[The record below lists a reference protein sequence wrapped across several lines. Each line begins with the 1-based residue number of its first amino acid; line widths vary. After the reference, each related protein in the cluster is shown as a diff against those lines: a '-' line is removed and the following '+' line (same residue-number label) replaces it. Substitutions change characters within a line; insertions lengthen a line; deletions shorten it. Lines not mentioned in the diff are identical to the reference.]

1 MATYADGAVII
12 TIDADGK
19 LAIKELENTEK
30 AVKGVGDESEE
41 SKEKVGG
48 FGDEAKNTDAKLVML
63 SAGAA
68 AAAAALLS
76 VGSAAITASSQ
87 FESAFAKTQTIMDTA
102 AMSAYDMRSE
112 ILDLSRD
119 SAMAATDVSEAVYQA
134 ISGSVATQDA
144 TAFVNQANQL
154 AVAGFTSLTNATD
167 VLTTTLNSYKLEASA
182 VGGVSNVLIQT
193 QNLGKTSV
201 DELASSM
208 GRAISTGSAYG
219 VNLQNLATG
228 YVELTRSGIAT
239 SEATTYLSG
248 MLNELGDSGSKV
260 GTILQQETGRSFGQ
274 LMQDG
279 WSLGDVLKVLSDSV
293 DGNAEALMGL
303 WSSQEAGKASNA
315 IMTQGIEDF
324 NAVVA
329 QMDKEMSG
337 ATGTTEQAYKTMTNT
352 SEFIDKQLSNSINN
366 LAIAFGDDLRPAV
379 DGVKKLLT
387 GIVDWAAEIVDKS
400 PWVASAFAAITVG
413 LGAFAVVLTAYTIKT
428 KIATS
433 ETLKLTAAMA
443 TNPVTLAITA
453 IAALAAGVAV
463 YASASADA
471 TEKTEKLSAVSEQH
485 RKKIAEM
492 NAEYEALCETK
503 GKTSAEAVLLKQKID
518 EETEAFE
525 RNKQTEEEYQSEQ
538 ETFWNGIK
546 ESTDAH
552 LERVDAMEEEYAS
565 TTSLISR
572 LQELTEAEYQTAAAK
587 EEILAIVDLI
597 NQRMPQLGLT
607 YDTLTGILNLTPE
620 QIAAAAKSDYQ
631 NRKKQEDYNRL
642 VELYGNEE
650 AAKQAVD
657 AAQEENAARYQEYL
671 DAKAEQD
678 AFEERYSLV
687 IGALGENYYID
698 DEGNTVSADKYAE
711 IVGNTKDA
719 KEAWE
724 ASADAYWDAVGSY
737 NAIAGEITDLSIE
750 LSGAVADGSDTFDDA
765 SKMID
770 AYAEEMRV
778 LTEAYEAA
786 YEAAYTSIS
795 GQFELW
801 DTAPKVAQRTVDE
814 LLAAMQSQ
822 TAYWTDYS
830 SNLDTILA
838 YSGQIDGL
846 GDVVSDLGAGSQDA
860 VEFSAAIAQAL
871 RDGDIELVK
880 NLTQEYRNL
889 KSAQDE
895 ASNKFADVE
904 TGYSD
909 RVLEM
914 AKEIASGIE
923 ELDIDQ
929 AAYDL
934 GSLAIEQFIS
944 GADDQLPFVQE
955 AYGLIGFAAY
965 EALHGAFD
973 LSKATSGGRYNPTNG
988 RMMTYASGTNYAE
1001 RGFALVGENGPELV
1015 YFRGGERVLTAEE
1028 TRGAMRTVYPTAPQ
1042 MAYIGAGAPAIA
1054 RGGGIQLRATIAV
1067 PLEIDGRELAR
1078 ATAEYN
1084 GEEMEWVVM

>member
-19 LAIKELENTEK
+19 LAIKELEDTKK

-41 SKEKVGG
+41 SKEKVCG
-48 FGDEAKNTDAKLVML
+48 FGDEAKNTDAKLAIL

-68 AAAAALLS
+68 AAAAALIS

-119 SAMAATDVSEAVYQA
+119 SSMAAADVSEAVYQA

-260 GTILQQETGRSFGQ
+260 GAILQQETGRSFGQ
-274 LMQDG
+274 LMADG
-279 WSLGDVLKVLSDSV
+279 WSLGDVLRVLSDSV

-337 ATGTTEQAYKTMTNT
+337 ATGTTEKAYKTMTNT
-352 SEFIDKQLSNSINN
+352 SEFIDKQLSNSVNN

-387 GIVDWAAEIVDKS
+387 GIIDWGAEFIQQN
-400 PWVASAFAAITVG
+400 PWVAAAFAGLTVG
-413 LGAFAVVLTAYTIKT
+413 VGVLAVTLTLYTLKT

-552 LERVDAMEEEYAS
+552 LERVDALDDEYES

-572 LQELTEAEYQTAAAK
+572 LQELTEAEHQTAAAK
-587 EEILAIVDLI
+587 QEILAIVDLI
-597 NQRMPQLGLT
+597 NQRMPTLGLT
-607 YDTLTGILNLTPE
+607 YDTLTGILNLTPD
-620 QIAAAAKSDYQ
+620 QIAAAAKADYQ
-631 NRKKQEDYNRL
+631 NRKKQEAYNRI
-642 VELYGNEE
+642 VKLYDDEDDAREYLE
-650 AAKQAVD
+650 AAEADNLAK
-657 AAQEENAARYQEYL
+657 YQEWKE
-671 DAKAEQD
+671 ANAELQEYREKNPYITQTGD
-678 AFEERYSLV
+678 PHLTRLEEKEQE
-687 IGALGENYYID
+687 A
-698 DEGNTVSADKYAE
+698 
-711 IVGNTKDA
+711 KDA
-719 KEAWE
+719 WD
-724 ASADAYWDAVGSY
+724 ASATAYWNALDSY
-737 NAIAGEITDLSIE
+737 NAITGEITEKSEFLA
-750 LSGAVADGSDTFDDA
+750 GALNDEAEAYDDA

-770 AYAEEMRV
+770 AYAEEMQV
-778 LTEAYEAA
+778 LTDAYDAA
-786 YEAAYTSIS
+786 YEAAYQSIS

-801 DTAPKVAQRTVDE
+801 ETAPQVAQRSVEE
-814 LLAAMQSQ
+814 LISAMQSQ

-846 GDVVSDLGAGSQDA
+846 GDVVSDLGTGSQDA

-914 AKEIASGIE
+914 AKEIASGID

-988 RMMTYASGTNYAE
+988 RMMAYASGTNYAE

-1028 TRGAMRTVYPTAPQ
+1028 TQDALRTVYPTAPQ
-1042 MAYIGAGAPAIA
+1042 MAYLGAGAPAIA

-1084 GEEMEWVVM
+1084 GEEMEWGVM

>member
-19 LAIKELENTEK
+19 LAIKELEDTK
-30 AVKGVGDESEE
+30 KSVKGVGDESEE

-48 FGDEAKNTDAKLVML
+48 LGDESKNTAAKLAML

-68 AAAAALLS
+68 AAAAALIS

-102 AMSAYDMRSE
+102 AMSASDMRSE
-112 ILDLSRD
+112 ILSLSQD

-201 DELASSM
+201 DELSASM

-239 SEATTYLSG
+239 AEATTYLSG

-260 GTILQQETGRSFGQ
+260 GAILQQETGKSFGQ
-274 LMQDG
+274 LMADG

-352 SEFIDKQLSNSINN
+352 SEFIDKQLSNSVNN

-387 GIVDWAAEIVDKS
+387 GIIDWGAEFIQQN
-400 PWVASAFAAITVG
+400 PWVAAAFAGLTVG
-413 LGAFAVVLTAYTIKT
+413 VGVLAVTLTLYTLKT

-471 TEKTEKLSAVSEQH
+471 TEKTENLSAVSEQH

-552 LERVDAMEEEYAS
+552 LERVDALDDEYES

-572 LQELTEAEYQTAAAK
+572 LQELTEAEHQTAAAK
-587 EEILAIVDLI
+587 QEILAIVDLI
-597 NQRMPQLGLT
+597 NQRMPTLGLT
-607 YDTLTGILNLTPE
+607 YDTLTGILNLTPD
-620 QIAAAAKSDYQ
+620 QIAAAAKADYQ
-631 NRKKQEDYNRL
+631 NRKKQEAYNRI
-642 VELYGNEE
+642 VELYDDEDDARKYLE
-650 AAKQAVD
+650 AAEADNLAK
-657 AAQEENAARYQEYL
+657 YQEWKE
-671 DAKAEQD
+671 ANAELQEYREKNPYITQTGD
-678 AFEERYSLV
+678 PHLTRLEEKEQE
-687 IGALGENYYID
+687 A
-698 DEGNTVSADKYAE
+698 
-711 IVGNTKDA
+711 KDA
-719 KEAWE
+719 WD
-724 ASADAYWDAVGSY
+724 ASATAYWNALDSY
-737 NAIAGEITDLSIE
+737 NAITGEITEKSEFLA
-750 LSGAVADGSDTFDDA
+750 GALNDEAEAYDDA

-770 AYAEEMRV
+770 AYAEEMQV
-778 LTEAYEAA
+778 LTDAYDAA
-786 YEAAYTSIS
+786 YEAAYQSIS

-801 DTAPKVAQRTVDE
+801 ETAPQVAQRSVEE
-814 LLAAMQSQ
+814 LISAMQSQ

-846 GDVVSDLGAGSQDA
+846 GDVVSDLGTGSQDA

-988 RMMTYASGTNYAE
+988 RMMAYASGTNYAE
-1001 RGFALVGENGPELV
+1001 RGLALVGEYGPELV
-1015 YFRGGERVLTAEE
+1015 YFNGGERVLTAEE
-1028 TRGAMRTVYPTAPQ
+1028 TREAMRSVYPTAPQ

-1054 RGGGIQLRATIAV
+1054 RGGGVQLRATIAV
-1067 PLEIDGRELAR
+1067 PLEIDGREFAR

-1084 GEEMEWVVM
+1084 GEEMEWGVM

>member
-68 AAAAALLS
+68 AAAAALIS

-144 TAFVNQANQL
+144 TAFVSQANQL

-239 SEATTYLSG
+239 AEATTYLSG

-260 GTILQQETGRSFGQ
+260 GAILQQETGRSFGQ

-315 IMTQGIEDF
+315 IMTQGIADF

-337 ATGTTEQAYKTMTNT
+337 ATGTTEKAYKTMTNT
-352 SEFIDKQLSNSINN
+352 SEFIDKQLSNSVNN

-387 GIVDWAAEIVDKS
+387 GIIDWGAEFIQQN
-400 PWVASAFAAITVG
+400 PWVAAAFAGLTVG
-413 LGAFAVVLTAYTIKT
+413 VGVLAVTLTLYTLKT

-552 LERVDAMEEEYAS
+552 LERVDALDDEYES

-572 LQELTEAEYQTAAAK
+572 LQELTEAEHQTAAAK
-587 EEILAIVDLI
+587 QEILAIVDLI
-597 NQRMPQLGLT
+597 NQRMPTLGLT
-607 YDTLTGILNLTPE
+607 YDTLTGILNLTPD
-620 QIAAAAKSDYQ
+620 QIAAAAKADYQ
-631 NRKKQEDYNRL
+631 NRKKQEAYNRI
-642 VELYGNEE
+642 VKLYDDEDDARKYLE
-650 AAKQAVD
+650 AAEADNLAK
-657 AAQEENAARYQEYL
+657 YQEWKE
-671 DAKAEQD
+671 ANAELQEYREKNPYITQTGD
-678 AFEERYSLV
+678 PHLTRLEEKEQE
-687 IGALGENYYID
+687 A
-698 DEGNTVSADKYAE
+698 
-711 IVGNTKDA
+711 KDA
-719 KEAWE
+719 WD
-724 ASADAYWDAVGSY
+724 ASATAYWNALDSY
-737 NAIAGEITDLSIE
+737 NAITGEITEKSEFLA
-750 LSGAVADGSDTFDDA
+750 GALNDEAEAYDDA

-770 AYAEEMRV
+770 AYAEEMQV
-778 LTEAYEAA
+778 LTDAYDAA

-846 GDVVSDLGAGSQDA
+846 GDVVSDLGTGSQDA

-889 KSAQDE
+889 KTAQDE

-988 RMMTYASGTNYAE
+988 RMMAYASGTNYAE

-1015 YFRGGERVLTAEE
+1015 YFRGGERVLNAEE
-1028 TRGAMRTVYPTAPQ
+1028 TRVAMRTVYPTAPQ

-1067 PLEIDGRELAR
+1067 PLEIDGREFAR

-1084 GEEMEWVVM
+1084 GEEMEWGVM

>member
-19 LAIKELENTEK
+19 LAIKELEDTEK

-48 FGDEAKNTDAKLVML
+48 LGDETDKTGLKMAAL
-63 SAGAA
+63 SASAA
-68 AAAAALLS
+68 VAAKKLLDI
-76 VGSAAITASSQ
+76 GSAAITASSQ

-102 AMSAYDMRSE
+102 VMSASDMRSE
-112 ILDLSRD
+112 ILGLSRD

-167 VLTTTLNSYKLEASA
+167 VLTTTLNAYKLEASA

-201 DELASSM
+201 DELSASM

-260 GTILQQETGRSFGQ
+260 GTIIQEQTGKSFGQ

-315 IMTQGIEDF
+315 IMTQGIADF

-352 SEFIDKQLSNSINN
+352 SEFIDKQLSNSVNN
-366 LAIAFGDDLRPAV
+366 LAIAFGDGLRPAV
-379 DGVKKLLT
+379 DGAKKLLT
-387 GIVDWAAEIVDKS
+387 GITDWAAEFVEKN
-400 PWVASAFAAITVG
+400 PWVSAAFAGLAVG
-413 LGAFAVVLTAYTIKT
+413 VGVLAASLTLYTLKA

-433 ETLKLTAAMA
+433 ATLKMTAAMA
-443 TNPVTLAITA
+443 TNPVTLLITA
-453 IAALAAGVAV
+453 VAALVGGIAV
-463 YASASADA
+463 YSASASDA
-471 TEKTEKLSAVSEQH
+471 TEETEKLSAVSEQH
-485 RKKIAEM
+485 RKKIEEM
-492 NAEYEALCETK
+492 NKEYDALCETK
-503 GKTSAEAVLLKQKID
+503 GRTSAEAVLLKEKID
-518 EETEAFE
+518 AETEAFE
-525 RNKQTEEEYQSEQ
+525 RNKQTVEEYQAEQ
-538 ETFWNGIK
+538 DAVWGAIT
-546 ESTDAH
+546 ESTDAYY
-552 LERVDAMEEEYAS
+552 ERVEALDDEYSS

-572 LQELTEAEYQTAAAK
+572 LQELTDAEYQTAAAK
-587 EEILAIVDLI
+587 QEILAIVDLL
-597 NQRMPQLGLT
+597 NQRMPTLGLT
-607 YDTLTGILNLTPE
+607 YDTLTGILNLTPD
-620 QIAAAAKSDYQ
+620 QISAAAKADYQ
-631 NRKKQEDYNRL
+631 NRKNQENYNRL
-642 VELYGNEE
+642 GYLVGEAEPAAMEALE
-650 AAKQAVD
+650 AAKEDNLANYR
-657 AAQEENAARYQEYL
+657 AWKKSNAELQEYRDSNPTISPAGDPHL
-671 DAKAEQD
+671 KRLEEKEQE
-678 AFEERYSLV
+678 A
-687 IGALGENYYID
+687 
-698 DEGNTVSADKYAE
+698 
-711 IVGNTKDA
+711 KDA
-719 KEAWE
+719 WD
-724 ASADAYWDAVGSY
+724 ASAYAYWKAQNYY
-737 NAIAGEITDLSIE
+737 NAITDEITEKSESLA
-750 LSGAVADGSDTFDDA
+750 GAVNGEAEAYDAA
-765 SKMID
+765 SKVINE
-770 AYAEEMRV
+770 YAEEMQV
-778 LTEAYEAA
+778 LTDAYNAA
-786 YEAAYTSIS
+786 YEAAYQSIS

-801 DTAPKVAQRTVDE
+801 ETAPKVAKRSVDE
-814 LLAAMQSQ
+814 LITAMQSQ

-846 GDVVSDLGAGSQDA
+846 GEVVSDLGTGSQDA

-889 KSAQDE
+889 KTAQDE

-904 TGYSD
+904 TGYSEK
-909 RVLEM
+909 VLEI
-914 AKEIASGIE
+914 AESLASGIE

-934 GSLAIEQFIS
+934 GTLAIENFIN
-944 GADDQLPFVQE
+944 GADELLPSVQE
-955 AYGLIGFAAY
+955 KYGLIGETAY
-965 EALHGAFD
+965 RSLYGALFGG
-973 LSKATSGGRYNPTNG
+973 LYGYYPEPPRTSGRDGQTA
-988 RMMTYASGTNYAE
+988 YASGTNNAE

-1028 TRGAMRTVYPTAPQ
+1028 TREAMRTVYPTAPQ
-1042 MAYIGAGAPAIA
+1042 MAYIGTGAPGIA
-1054 RGGGIQLRATIAV
+1054 RSGGIQLRATIAV
-1067 PLEIDGRELAR
+1067 PLEIDGREFAR

-1084 GEEMEWVVM
+1084 GEEMEFGVM